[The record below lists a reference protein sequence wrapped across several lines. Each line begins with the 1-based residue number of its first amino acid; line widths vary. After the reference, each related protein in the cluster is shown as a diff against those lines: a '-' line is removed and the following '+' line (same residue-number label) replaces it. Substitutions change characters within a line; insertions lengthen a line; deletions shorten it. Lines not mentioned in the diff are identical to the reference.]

1 MTFEYFVAKKIRHL
15 GQRSFTRV
23 IMRLAFI
30 SIIIS
35 VAVMIASDAIG
46 VGFQTQI
53 KNKITGFSSH
63 IQVSKTKTNFAYEN
77 DPVKINLDFEKKVL
91 ALPGVKHLQYY
102 ATKPGIIKSGG
113 EIEGVVMKGVDRNY
127 DWTNFKPYMVEGSV
141 LHLKDSEPS
150 EEIIMSGILANKLN
164 LKLHDT
170 IVTFFFPKTHTT
182 PLARNFIISGIYE
195 TDVEEIDNDFMIA
208 DIRQIQGL
216 NKWGKDEIGG
226 YEIYMDNLDILNATN
241 QKIRDMIP
249 VDQETLTIHEQYPQ
263 IFDWLDLMNMNI
275 TIILTLM
282 TLVAS
287 INMITALLIMI
298 LERTQMIGIL
308 KALGITNGGVRRI
321 FIFNAM
327 RIIGYGILLGNAFA
341 FVVLLAQKYLHIIKL
356 PKESYY
362 LSEVPVYFNWGH
374 IIAINVGA
382 FIICSLSMLLP
393 SILATR
399 ILPVKAL
406 RFD

>member
-1 MTFEYFVAKKIRHL
+1 
-15 GQRSFTRV
+15 
-23 IMRLAFI
+23 
-30 SIIIS
+30 
-35 VAVMIASDAIG
+35 
-46 VGFQTQI
+46 
-53 KNKITGFSSH
+53 
-63 IQVSKTKTNFAYEN
+63 
-77 DPVKINLDFEKKVL
+77 
-91 ALPGVKHLQYY
+91 
-102 ATKPGIIKSGG
+102 
-113 EIEGVVMKGVDRNY
+113 
-127 DWTNFKPYMVEGSV
+127 
-141 LHLKDSEPS
+141 
-150 EEIIMSGILANKLN
+150 
-164 LKLHDT
+164 
-170 IVTFFFPKTHTT
+170 
-182 PLARNFIISGIYE
+182 
-195 TDVEEIDNDFMIA
+195 
-208 DIRQIQGL
+208 
-216 NKWGKDEIGG
+216 
-226 YEIYMDNLDILNATN
+226 MDNLDILNATN

>member
-1 MTFEYFVAKKIRHL
+1 LDFEYFVAKKIRHQ
-15 GQRSFTRV
+15 GRRSFTRV

-30 SIIIS
+30 GIIIS

-46 VGFQTQI
+46 VGFQTEI

-77 DPVKINLDFEKKVL
+77 DSIPINLAFEKKVL
-91 ALPGVKHLQYY
+91 ALPGVKHIQYY

-113 EIEGVVMKGVDRNY
+113 EIEGVVLKGIDKTF
-127 DWTNFKPYMVEGSV
+127 DWDYFKPNLVEGSI
-141 LHLKDSEPS
+141 LQFNDSSPS
-150 EEIIMSGILANKLN
+150 PDIILSSTLANKLN

-170 IVTFFFPKTHTT
+170 IVTFFFPKTHSA
-182 PLARNFIISGIYE
+182 PLARNFVIAGIFE
-195 TDVEEIDNDFMIA
+195 TDVEEIDNTFMLA
-208 DIRQIQGL
+208 DLRQIRSL
-216 NKWGKDEIGG
+216 DKWDKNSIGG
-226 YEIYMDNLDILNATN
+226 YEIFMNNLNTVDTTN
-241 QKIRDMIP
+241 KIIRAMIP
-249 VDQETLTIHEQYPQ
+249 VDQETLTIHERYPQ
-263 IFDWLDLMNMNI
+263 IFDWLGLMDMNI

-308 KALGITNGGVRRI
+308 KALGITNSGVRKI
-321 FIFNAM
+321 FVFNAM
-327 RIIGYGILLGNAFA
+327 RIIGLGILFGNAFA
-341 FVVLLAQKYLHIIKL
+341 FATLLLQKYFHIIKL

-362 LSEVPVYFNWGH
+362 LSEVPVFFDWQH
-374 IIAINVGA
+374 IIAINAGA
-382 FIICSLSMLLP
+382 FVLCSLSMLLP
-393 SILATR
+393 SILAAR

-406 RFD
+406 RFE